1 MRNPKLTP
9 TKVMLRAIR
18 LGLTHKLAA
27 NLAGLNQEEFEEKL
41 ANEPEFAKQVRVAGA
56 HYAKRHIDRI
66 DKHSEK
72 VWTASAWLLER
83 TYPGDYGPAHA
94 QLALHTNID
103 TGPTNV
109 VVLGPERAKVLATR
123 YEEIRAR
130 TRELVDGTQN
140 GNGQAGAV
148 D

>member
-18 LGLTHKLAA
+18 LGLTQKLAA
-27 NLAGLNQEEFEEKL
+27 NLAGLNQSEFDEKL
-41 ANEPEFAKQVRVAGA
+41 ANEPQFAKQVRVASA
-56 HYAKRHIDRI
+56 HYARRHIDRI

-83 TYPGDYGPAHA
+83 IYPGDYGPAHA
-94 QLALHTNID
+94 QLAVHTNIES
-103 TGPTNV
+103 GPTNV

-123 YEEIRAR
+123 YEGIRAK
-130 TRELVDGTQN
+130 TLELLEHRN
-140 GNGQAGAV
+140 GDKNGE
-148 D
+148 